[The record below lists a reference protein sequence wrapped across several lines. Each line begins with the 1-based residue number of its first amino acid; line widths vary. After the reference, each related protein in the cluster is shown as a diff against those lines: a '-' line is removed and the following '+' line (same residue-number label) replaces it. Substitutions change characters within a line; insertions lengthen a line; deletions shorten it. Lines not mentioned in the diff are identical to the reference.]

1 MSHNLLF
8 DSTVFLL
15 LVMADRELA
24 EAVRGRGC
32 VCGGA
37 LHSAR
42 YPRKPRGGPTAEL
55 RDKYSKRES
64 FCCAVEG
71 CRRRTTPPSLRFLGG
86 RVYLGAVV
94 VLVSAMT
101 GGVTEKRAA
110 RMRELVGVGIRTL
123 QRWRAWWLATFP
135 RTVFWKGSRGSFSP
149 PVETTGLPASLL
161 SRFAGGARDGLLACL
176 RFLSPIT
183 IRGGCAMAE

>member
-1 MSHNLLF
+1 
-8 DSTVFLL
+8 
-15 LVMADRELA
+15 MADIEMAA
-24 EAVRGRGC
+24 EAQAEGC
-32 VCGGA
+32 ACGGV

-42 YPRKPRGGPTAEL
+42 YPRKPRGGPPAGLRAE
-55 RDKYSKRES
+55 YSTRES
-64 FCCAVEG
+64 LCCAVEG
-71 CRRRTTPPSLRFLGG
+71 CRRRVTPPSLRFLGR

-110 RMRELVGVGIRTL
+110 KMRDFAGVSIRTL
-123 QRWRAWWLATFP
+123 QRWRTWWLATIP
-135 RTVFWKGSRGSFSP
+135 RTVFWKGARGRFAP
-149 PVETTGLPASLL
+149 PVEETGLPGSLL
-161 SRFAGGARDGLLACL
+161 ERFGAAARDGLLACL

>member
-1 MSHNLLF
+1 MSHNRLF
-8 DSTVFLL
+8 DSTLFLL
-15 LVMADRELA
+15 LLRADRDLA
-24 EAVRGRGC
+24 EAARAGGC
-32 VCGGA
+32 GCGGA
-37 LHSAR
+37 LHSAC
-42 YPRKPRGGPTAEL
+42 YPRKPRGGPAADLVEAC
-55 RDKYSKRES
+55 SMRES

-71 CRRRTTPPSLRFLGG
+71 CRKRTTPPSLRFLGR

-110 RMRELVGVGIRTL
+110 KMRDLVGVSIRTL

-135 RTVFWKGSRGSFSP
+135 RTVFWRGARGRFSP
-149 PVETTGLPASLL
+149 PVEAAGLPATLL
-161 SRFAGGARDGLLACL
+161 SRFVGGARDGLVACL